1 MQAAVAPSPPHCLLR
16 FLPATTMMAR
26 RTTGTMGTM
35 TDPARPDRSP
45 RVLWGIRARIL
56 VWYVVLM
63 SAATAAS
70 VLVVS
75 RVLTVQVDSRID
87 ESLVQETEELRDLAK
102 GRDPETGEKFRG
114 DVSRIFEVFLDRN
127 IPVRNEALIT
137 FIDGAPYRRSDY
149 VTPYRLDT
157 DLELMARWG
166 SLTAPERGRVLDTPA
181 GSVDYL
187 AVPLEAERQ
196 TYGVFVAAF
205 FRDRELQ
212 EIRPAVLGAVG
223 VGAVTLLIG
232 SLLAWRVAEG
242 VLRPVRAVSRTAQS
256 ISEGELTRRI
266 EVTGRDEV
274 AALATTFNQMLERL
288 EEAFATQRRFVDD
301 AGHELRTPITVIRGH
316 LELLEEDPWER
327 RRTLALIMDELDRM
341 QRIVNDLLVLA
352 KAEQPDF
359 LNLDTVD
366 LATLTEEIH
375 AKTGPIADRDWRLER
390 VGRGVVVADR
400 QRLTQAVMQLAHN
413 AAQHT
418 AEADLIGLGS
428 SVADGEARLWV
439 RDTGA
444 GIPRAQQDAIF
455 RRFSRGAGGRRS
467 EGAGIGLAIVKA
479 IAEAHHGRVELDS
492 RPGAGS
498 NFALVIPT
506 DQPVE
511 EDLG

>member
-1 MQAAVAPSPPHCLLR
+1 VG
-16 FLPATTMMAR
+16 TTEP
-26 RTTGTMGTM
+26 TTEPT
-35 TDPARPDRSP
+35 RPDRAP
-45 RVLWGIRARIL
+45 RVLWGIRTRIL
-56 VWYVVLM
+56 VWYVLLM
-63 SAATAAS
+63 SAATVAS
-70 VLVVS
+70 VLVVR

-87 ESLVQETEELRDLAK
+87 AMLVQETDELRDLAR
-102 GRDPETGEKFRG
+102 GRDPETGERFRG
-114 DVSRIFEVFLDRN
+114 DVTRILEVFLDRN
-127 IPVRNEALIT
+127 IPVENEAYLT
-137 FIDGAPYRRSDY
+137 FIDGVPFSRSSPY

-157 DLELMARWG
+157 DPELVDRWG

-181 GSVDYL
+181 GTVEYL
-187 AVPLEAERQ
+187 AVPLEAAGETR
-196 TYGVFVAAF
+196 GVFVAAF
-205 FRDRELQ
+205 FRDLELQ
-212 EIRPAVLGAVG
+212 QINPAVWGAVG
-223 VGAVTLLIG
+223 VGLVTLLVG

-288 EEAFATQRRFVDD
+288 EEAFATQRQFVDD

-316 LELLEEDPWER
+316 LELLDEDPWER
-327 RRTLALIMDELDRM
+327 RKTLALIMDELDRM

-366 LATLTEEIH
+366 LTTLTEEIH

-413 AAQHT
+413 AVQHT
-418 AEADLIGLGS
+418 AEGDLIGLGS

-439 RDTGA
+439 RDTGP
-444 GIPRAQQDAIF
+444 GIPRVQQEAIF

-511 EDLG
+511 EGLE